1 MSRNKYPEETE
12 KLILDVS
19 TKLFMEKGY
28 ENTSLQD
35 IINNLGGLTKG
46 AIYHHFKSKEE
57 IYNAVIYRMTADTDD
72 DIFKIIEKKDM
83 NGREKL
89 KYILLYSITA
99 AEQKNY
105 SLISPDYSKNP
116 KMFYDMVVELRNE
129 VAPLLIL
136 PIIKEGIADGSIT
149 TEQPE
154 ELADFLALITNIW
167 INPIVFKDNREVIC
181 SRYILLSEMLK
192 KFNLDIVDEEII
204 KKIRG
209 FGGEQLDEYY
219 C

>member
-35 IINNLGGLTKG
+35 IIDNLGGLTKG

-57 IYNAVIYRMTADTDD
+57 IYDAVIYRMTADMDD
-72 DIFKIIEKKDM
+72 DIVKIMEKEDM

-89 KYILLYSITA
+89 KHILVYSITA
-99 AEQKNY
+99 AKQRNY
-105 SLISPDYSKNP
+105 SGISPDYSKNP
-116 KMFYDMVVELRNE
+116 KMFYNMVVELRNE
-129 VAPLLIL
+129 LAPLLIL
-136 PIIKEGIADGSIT
+136 PIIKEGIADGSIA

-167 INPIVFKDNREVIC
+167 MNPIIFRDNPDVI
-181 SRYILLSEMLK
+181 SRRCILLSEMLK
-192 KFNLDIVDEEII
+192 TFNLDIVDEEII
-204 KKIRG
+204 KKLRC
-209 FGGEQLDEYY
+209 FGEE
-219 C
+219 

>member
-19 TKLFMEKGY
+19 TKLFMEQGY

-46 AIYHHFKSKEE
+46 AVYHHFKSKEE
-57 IYNAVIYRMTADTDD
+57 IYNAVIYRMTAATDD
-72 DIFKIIEKKDM
+72 YILKMIEKTDM
-83 NGREKL
+83 DGREKL
-89 KYILLYSITA
+89 KYILSYSITTA
-99 AEQKNY
+99 VEKNY

-116 KMFYDMVVELRNE
+116 KMFYNMVVELRNE
-129 VAPLLIL
+129 IAPLLIL

-154 ELADFLALITNIW
+154 ELAEFLALIVNIW
-167 INPIVFKDNREVIC
+167 INPIVFKDKPDVIC
-181 SRYILLSEMLK
+181 SRCNLLSEMLK
-192 KFNLDIVDEEII
+192 KFNLDIMDEEII

-209 FGGEQLDEYY
+209 FEGK
-219 C
+219 

>member
-72 DIFKIIEKKDM
+72 DILEIIEKKDM

-99 AEQKNY
+99 AVQKNY

-116 KMFYDMVVELRNE
+116 KMFYNMVVELKNE
-129 VAPLLIL
+129 IAPLLIL

-167 INPIVFKDNREVIC
+167 INPIVFKDKPDVIYGKC
-181 SRYILLSEMLK
+181 ILLSEMLK
-192 KFNLDIVDEEII
+192 NFNLDIIDEEII
-204 KKIRG
+204 KKLKVL
-209 FGGEQLDEYY
+209 EENS
-219 C
+219 

>member
-19 TKLFMEKGY
+19 AKLFMEKGY

-57 IYNAVIYRMTADTDD
+57 IYDAVIYRMTAATDD
-72 DIFKIIEKKDM
+72 DILKIIEKKDM

-89 KYILLYSITA
+89 KYILSYFITTA
-99 AEQKNY
+99 VQKNY
-105 SLISPDYSKNP
+105 SLISTDYSKNP
-116 KMFYDMVVELRNE
+116 KMFYNMVVELKNE
-129 VAPLLIL
+129 IAPLLIL
-136 PIIKEGIADGSIT
+136 PIIKQGIADGSIT

-154 ELADFLALITNIW
+154 ELAEFLALIANIW
-167 INPIVFKDNREVIC
+167 INPIVFKDTPDVIC
-181 SRYILLSEMLK
+181 SRCILLSEMLE
-192 KFNLDIVDEEII
+192 KFNLDIMDEEII
-204 KKIRG
+204 KKVKM
-209 FGGEQLDEYY
+209 L
-219 C
+219 

>member
-19 TKLFMEKGY
+19 TKLFMEQGY

-46 AIYHHFKSKEE
+46 AVYHHFKSKEE
-57 IYNAVIYRMTADTDD
+57 IYNAVIYRMTAATDD
-72 DIFKIIEKKDM
+72 YILKMIEKTDM
-83 NGREKL
+83 DGREKL
-89 KYILLYSITA
+89 KYILSYSITTA
-99 AEQKNY
+99 VEKNY

-116 KMFYDMVVELRNE
+116 KMFYNMVVELRNE
-129 VAPLLIL
+129 IAPLLIL

-154 ELADFLALITNIW
+154 ELAEFLALIVNIW
-167 INPIVFKDNREVIC
+167 INPIVFKDKLDVIC
-181 SRYILLSEMLK
+181 SRCNLLSEMLK
-192 KFNLDIVDEEII
+192 KFNLDIMDEEII
-204 KKIRG
+204 KKIRSFEG
-209 FGGEQLDEYY
+209 K
-219 C
+219 

>member
-72 DIFKIIEKKDM
+72 DILKIIEKKDM

-99 AEQKNY
+99 AIQKNY

-116 KMFYDMVVELRNE
+116 KMFYNMVVELRNE
-129 VAPLLIL
+129 IAPLLIL
-136 PIIKEGIADGSIT
+136 PVIKEGIADGSIT

-167 INPIVFKDNREVIC
+167 INPIVFKEKPDEIC
-181 SRYILLSEMLK
+181 SKCILLSEMLK
-192 KFNLDIVDEEII
+192 NFNLDIMDEEII
-204 KKIRG
+204 KKLKRL
-209 FGGEQLDEYY
+209 GGE
-219 C
+219 

>member
-1 MSRNKYPEETE
+1 MSRNKYPKETE

-89 KYILLYSITA
+89 KYIL
-99 AEQKNY
+99 
-105 SLISPDYSKNP
+105 SLQ
-116 KMFYDMVVELRNE
+116 RNRRI
-129 VAPLLIL
+129 IL
-136 PIIKEGIADGSIT
+136 
-149 TEQPE
+149 
-154 ELADFLALITNIW
+154 
-167 INPIVFKDNREVIC
+167 
-181 SRYILLSEMLK
+181 
-192 KFNLDIVDEEII
+192 
-204 KKIRG
+204 
-209 FGGEQLDEYY
+209 
-219 C
+219 

>member
-116 KMFYDMVVELRNE
+116 KMF
-129 VAPLLIL
+129 
-136 PIIKEGIADGSIT
+136 
-149 TEQPE
+149 
-154 ELADFLALITNIW
+154 
-167 INPIVFKDNREVIC
+167 
-181 SRYILLSEMLK
+181 
-192 KFNLDIVDEEII
+192 
-204 KKIRG
+204 
-209 FGGEQLDEYY
+209 
-219 C
+219 

>member
-35 IINNLGGLTKG
+35 IVNNLGGLTKG
-46 AIYHHFKSKEE
+46 AVYHHFKSKEE
-57 IYNAVIYRMTADTDD
+57 IYNAVIYRMTAATDD
-72 DIFKIIEKKDM
+72 DILKMIEKTDM

-89 KYILLYSITA
+89 KHILSYSIMA
-99 AEQKNY
+99 AVQKNY
-105 SLISPDYSKNP
+105 SVISPDYSKNP
-116 KMFYDMVVELRNE
+116 KMFYNMVVELRNE
-129 VAPLLIL
+129 IAPLLIL

-154 ELADFLALITNIW
+154 ELADFLALVVNIW
-167 INPIVFKDNREVIC
+167 INPIVFKDKPDVIC
-181 SRYILLSEMLK
+181 SRCILLSEMLK
-192 KFNLDIVDEEII
+192 EFNLDIMDEEII
-204 KKIRG
+204 KNLKS
-209 FGGEQLDEYY
+209 FGEE
-219 C
+219 